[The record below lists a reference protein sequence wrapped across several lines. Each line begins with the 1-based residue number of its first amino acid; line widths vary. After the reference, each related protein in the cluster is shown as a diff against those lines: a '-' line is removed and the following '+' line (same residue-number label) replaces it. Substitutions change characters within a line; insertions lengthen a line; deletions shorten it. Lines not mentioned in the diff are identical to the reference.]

1 MASNALTYKI
11 VTLNYTEQA
20 SLVIRADTNEAAEA
34 VIWEDFPNIPNL
46 QILSIEDAPDE
57 LVEELKAQRAEEDV
71 SEDSSEAAHKRTL
84 N

>member
-1 MASNALTYKI
+1 MTYKI

-57 LVEELKAQRAEEDV
+57 LVEELKAQRAEEEDV